1 MEENIENVTTRS
13 VGIRYGLFSALAGI
27 ILFLIPAM
35 IGQNS
40 FKGVWSWVGIAVSIV
55 LFVLAHK
62 YFKDEGDGFMSLG
75 QGVGIGFWMSL
86 ISVIV
91 GGLFT
96 YVYISFIDS
105 APFDLMLDQSIADME
120 KAGQS
125 AETIEIA
132 KEWTKKLF
140 WPLYFVFGILGGIF
154 FAFIISIFTKKTNP
168 ETSF

>member
-1 MEENIENVTTRS
+1 MEENIEKVTTRS
-13 VGIRYGLFSALAGI
+13 VGIRYGLYSALAGI

-35 IGQNS
+35 LGQNA
-40 FKGVWSWVGIAVSIV
+40 FKGLWTYVGMAVSIV

-86 ISVIV
+86 VSVII

-96 YVYISFIDS
+96 YIYISFIDS
-105 APFDLMLDQSIADME
+105 SPFDLMLDENIAEME
-120 KAGQS
+120 KAGS
-125 AETIEIA
+125 PDNAIEMA
-132 KEWTKKLF
+132 QEWTKKLF
-140 WPLYFVFGILGGIF
+140 WPLYFVFGIIGGVV
-154 FAFIISIFTKKTNP
+154 FALIISIFTKKSNP